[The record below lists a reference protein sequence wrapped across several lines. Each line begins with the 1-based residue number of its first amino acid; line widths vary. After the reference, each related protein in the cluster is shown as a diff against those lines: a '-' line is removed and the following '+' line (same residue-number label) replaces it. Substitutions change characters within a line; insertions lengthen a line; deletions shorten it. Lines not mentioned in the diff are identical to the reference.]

1 MKLDFPI
8 AADGALVVRPP
19 QPTSA
24 ESPASSSAVTPATP
38 IRDQGSCAPTRAQPM
53 PSSIRCL
60 ARSRTEAGTS
70 SSVVLATHVAS
81 RPVGPA
87 GSVAGRPV
95 AVTAVGVLE
104 VILSPLLC
112 QASRGRDLRPGGNNR
127 TGEEM
132 AAGADHEAEPGRS
145 RVGLHPKLSDPL
157 DTNGLHPADVAVT
170 PVPGRRCSADE
181 AGQACVVGESGG
193 EMERPGRQVLA
204 GAVPRSGREPGRRGG
219 DIGEGPV
226 PKA

>member
-1 MKLDFPI
+1 MKLEFTM
-8 AADGALVVRPP
+8 AADVALVARPP
-19 QPTSA
+19 QPISTP
-24 ESPASSSAVTPATP
+24 SPASSSAVTPSTP
-38 IRDQGSCAPTRAQPM
+38 MRDQGSCAPTRAQPM
-53 PSSIRCL
+53 PSRTRCL
-60 ARSRTEAGTS
+60 ARSQTEAGTS
-70 SSVVLATHVAS
+70 SSVVLAPKGAS

-87 GSVAGRPV
+87 GFVGGRPV
-95 AVTAVGVLE
+95 AATAMGVLE
-104 VILSPLLC
+104 VILGPLLC

-132 AAGADHEAEPGRS
+132 ASGVDHEADPGRS

-157 DTNGLHPADVAVT
+157 DTDGLHHDDVAVT

-181 AGQACVVGESGG
+181 AGQACVVGESG
-193 EMERPGRQVLA
+193 EMERPGWQVLA
-204 GAVPRSGREPGRRGG
+204 GAVPRSGREPGHRDG

>member
-1 MKLDFPI
+1 MKLEFTM
-8 AADGALVVRPP
+8 AADVALVARPP

-53 PSSIRCL
+53 PSSTRCL

-70 SSVVLATHVAS
+70 SSVVFATQAAS

-87 GSVAGRPV
+87 GSVGGRRGGGTAG
-95 AVTAVGVLE
+95 GLLG
-104 VILSPLLC
+104 VILGPLLC
-112 QASRGRDLRPGGNNR
+112 QASRGRDLRPGGNNC

-132 AAGADHEAEPGRS
+132 AAGVDHEAEPGRS

-157 DTNGLHPADVAVT
+157 DTDGLHHDDVAVT
-170 PVPGRRCSADE
+170 PVPGRRCSANE
-181 AGQACVVGESGG
+181 AGRACVVGESGG

-204 GAVPRSGREPGRRGG
+204 GAV
-219 DIGEGPV
+219 
-226 PKA
+226 